1 MVRGGG
7 LCRPEFTAMRISK
20 PEALGALFT
29 GASFSCRCT
38 CDLDWPSTRDDAVD
52 AASFVTSFNK
62 YLQRTLTRPD
72 CLSLARP
79 LFSHFHNVDLH
90 KSTTNGSDMEKRFI
104 SQRSVVFNAGKMEL
118 CNCRINF
125 SVIG

>member
-79 LFSHFHNVDLH
+79 LFPHFHNVDLH
-90 KSTTNGSDMEKRFI
+90 KSTTNGSDMEKRLFPNVLWFLL
-104 SQRSVVFNAGKMEL
+104 QVKWNKL
-118 CNCRINF
+118 
-125 SVIG
+125 